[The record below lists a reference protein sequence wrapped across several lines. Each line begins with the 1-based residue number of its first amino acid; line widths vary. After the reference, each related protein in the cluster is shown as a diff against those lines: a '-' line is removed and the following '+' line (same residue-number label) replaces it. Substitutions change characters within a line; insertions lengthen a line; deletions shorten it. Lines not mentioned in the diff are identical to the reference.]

1 VQTAES
7 LVFSLIGSEFAAQ
20 NATITKMV
28 RIGKSVLLHMKQNVF
43 CHTRE
48 NGIEATRGGEHLDS
62 RVRGN
67 DVERMA

>member
-1 VQTAES
+1 
-7 LVFSLIGSEFAAQ
+7 
-20 NATITKMV
+20 
-28 RIGKSVLLHMKQNVF
+28 MKQNVF